1 MIKAKVYV
9 TLRENI
15 LDPQGVAVK
24 GAIESLG
31 YNSVQEVR
39 IGKYI
44 ELQLDE
50 APENVE
56 ATLKDICT
64 KLLANVVME
73 DFRYEV
79 ETV

>member
-1 MIKAKVYV
+1 MKAKVYV

-31 YNSVQEVR
+31 YTGISEVR

-44 ELQLDE
+44 ELEIDNT
-50 APENVE
+50 ENIE
-56 ATLKDICT
+56 QNLQEICN

-73 DFRYEV
+73 DFRYDLEG
-79 ETV
+79 

>member
-1 MIKAKVYV
+1 MKAKVYV

-24 GAIESLG
+24 GAIERLG
-31 YNSVQEVR
+31 FDGISEVR

-44 ELQLDE
+44 ELEVENPDNIE
-50 APENVE
+50 AKLQE
-56 ATLKDICT
+56 ICS

-73 DFRYEV
+73 DFRYEIV
-79 ETV
+79 A